1 MREGAGSLDYCR
13 NMAITLLSEFG
24 FLCFSMELTLPHNLG
39 ESLARETIVTL
50 IICTKCYRTV
60 P

>member
-39 ESLARETIVTL
+39 ESLARETIVT
-50 IICTKCYRTV
+50 
-60 P
+60 